1 MSNHAFNSPEL
12 KDFNPKD
19 YHFYGLWKNNLF
31 GTCFWQDCWDQ
42 ELVNNLGLEMN
53 EVGTINLM
61 AGHYLAKNSI
71 RAKISQQVKKAIDD
85 NNKDFFAKLVQ
96 SAEKVFNWVEM
107 MGESLSSAKP
117 NIKNFQDFI
126 FVARRMN
133 FLWLIAATYLIVP
146 VEEKLRD
153 IVIKEKFPPERI
165 IEIIPKVKT
174 PLYYYQKGI
183 VELKNEVEARSLKE
197 IEKNDKKLLQKLQEH
212 VKKYSWIE
220 TANFVG
226 DSLTVDRLCEQMNHI
241 KECSEVE
248 EEYTNNNLISDRLK
262 FAAQCMHDIG
272 YIKQGGAEYFSIF
285 SDKVR
290 PFINAIAKKIG
301 LNYHELIH
309 LSITE
314 VDKALKGILNNKEIR
329 ERVKRRT
336 NKDEWALIS
345 DKHGKSILIEDKED
359 VKLLHDIMIPRADQ
373 SMKELMG
380 QVGNKG
386 KCTGNAK
393 VIMNNREF
401 HKMQTGDILVTT
413 MTTPDFVILMQKSGA
428 IITDIGG
435 LLSHASIV
443 SREMN
448 KPCVVGTKFAT
459 KIIKDGDLVKV
470 DANKGIIKIL
480 KRAKE

>member
-1 MSNHAFNSPEL
+1 
-12 KDFNPKD
+12 
-19 YHFYGLWKNNLF
+19 
-31 GTCFWQDCWDQ
+31 
-42 ELVNNLGLEMN
+42 MN

-61 AGHYLAKNSI
+61 AGHYLAKSLI
-71 RAKISQQVKKAIDD
+71 RAKISEQIKKAIDD
-85 NNKDFFAKLVQ
+85 NDEDFFAKLIQ
-96 SAEKVFNWVEM
+96 SAERVFNWVTKR
-107 MGESLSSAKP
+107 GESLSSAEP

-153 IVIKEKFPPERI
+153 IIIEEKFPPECI
-165 IEIIPKVKT
+165 IDIIPKVKT

-183 VELKNEVEARSLKE
+183 MKLKNEAGDRSLKE
-197 IEKNDKKLLQKLQEH
+197 IENNDKKLLQKIQKH

-220 TANFVG
+220 IANFVG
-226 DSLTVDRLCEQMNHI
+226 DSLTIDRLFEQMNHI
-241 KECSEVE
+241 NEVSEVE
-248 EEYTNNNLISDRLK
+248 EIRYTKNKPVSDRLK
-262 FAAQCMHDIG
+262 FVAQCMHDIG

-301 LNYHELIH
+301 LNYEEIIH

-314 VDKALKGILNNKEIR
+314 IDQALKGKLSNKEIR

-336 NKDEWALIS
+336 KKDEWALIS
-345 DKHGKSILIEDKED
+345 DKHGKSILIEDRED
-359 VKLLHDIMIPRADQ
+359 VRLLYNLMIPKADQ
-373 SMKELMG
+373 SMKELVG

-401 HKMQTGDILVTT
+401 HKMETGDILVTT

-428 IITDIGG
+428 IITDEAG
-435 LLSHASIV
+435 LLSHAAII
-443 SREMN
+443 SREFGI
-448 KPCVVGTKFAT
+448 PCIVGTKKAT
-459 KIIKDGDLVKV
+459 LIIKDGDLVEV
-470 DANKGIIKIL
+470 DANKGIVKIL

>member
-1 MSNHAFNSPEL
+1 M
-12 KDFNPKD
+12 
-19 YHFYGLWKNNLF
+19 
-31 GTCFWQDCWDQ
+31 
-42 ELVNNLGLEMN
+42 
-53 EVGTINLM
+53 
-61 AGHYLAKNSI
+61 
-71 RAKISQQVKKAIDD
+71 R
-85 NNKDFFAKLVQ
+85 
-96 SAEKVFNWVEM
+96 
-107 MGESLSSAKP
+107 GESLSSAEP
-117 NIKNFQDFI
+117 NIKNFQDFML
-126 FVARRMN
+126 VAKRMN

-146 VEEKLRD
+146 AEEKLRD

-165 IEIIPKVKT
+165 IGIIPKVKT
-174 PLYYYQKGI
+174 PIYYHQKDI
-183 VELKNEVEARSLKE
+183 MELKNEVGDRSLKE

-220 TANFVG
+220 IANFVG
-226 DSLTVDRLCEQMNHI
+226 DSLTLERLCEQIKHI
-241 KECSEVE
+241 KEGSEVE
-248 EEYTNNNLISDRLK
+248 ETEYTNNKPISDRLK

-272 YIKQGGAEYFSIF
+272 YIKEGGAEYFSIF

-290 PFINAIAKKIG
+290 PFINAIAKRIG
-301 LNYHELIH
+301 LNYNGLIH

-314 VDKALKGILNNKEIR
+314 IDKALEGTLNNKEIR

-336 NKDEWALIS
+336 KKDEWALIS

-359 VKLLHDIMIPRADQ
+359 VKLLYNLMIPRADQ

-401 HKMQTGDILVTT
+401 YKMETGDILVTT

-459 KIIKDGDLVKV
+459 KIIKDGDLIEV
-470 DANKGIIKIL
+470 DANKGIVKIL
-480 KRAKE
+480 KKANK